1 MSKKYEM
8 IKLFYIREQWTESMV
23 RNAVVKGYITE
34 EECEEILSSKKNNG
48 VLLDEYKETK

>member
-1 MSKKYEM
+1 M
-8 IKLFYIREQWTESMV
+8 IKLFYIRGQWTEAMV

-34 EECEEILSSKKNNG
+34 EECEEILSSMKNNG

>member
-1 MSKKYEM
+1 M
-8 IKLFYIREQWTESMV
+8 IKLFYIRRQWTENMV

-34 EECEEILSSKKNNG
+34 EECEEILSSNNG

>member
-1 MSKKYEM
+1 M
-8 IKLFYIREQWTESMV
+8 IKLFYIREQWTENMV

-34 EECEEILSSKKNNG
+34 EECEEILSSMKNNG

>member
-1 MSKKYEM
+1 M
-8 IKLFYIREQWTESMV
+8 IKLFYIRGQWTENMV

-34 EECEEILSSKKNNG
+34 EECEEILSSMKNNG